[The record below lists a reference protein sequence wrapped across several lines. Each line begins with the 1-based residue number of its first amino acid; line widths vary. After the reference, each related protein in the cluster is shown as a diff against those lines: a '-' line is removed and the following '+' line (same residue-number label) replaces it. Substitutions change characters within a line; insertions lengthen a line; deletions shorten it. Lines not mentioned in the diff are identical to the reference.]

1 MTTLPQAIGKAALLR
16 AHYTALEINLQAR
29 VDDALALGL
38 PDIAD
43 KLTAALDH
51 VQRGHARAG
60 EAAVMVAAHYSVPT
74 ADVGGEDKPTDPP
87 PGGV

>member
-16 AHYTALEINLQAR
+16 AHYTALEIDLQAR

-38 PDIAD
+38 TDIAD

-51 VQRGHARAG
+51 VRRGHARAG
-60 EAAVMVAAHYSVPT
+60 EAAALAAAYYGVPT
-74 ADVGGEDKPTDPP
+74 ADVGGEDKPTDPA
-87 PGGV
+87 PGGN